1 VTDVSLFFALLTI
14 HAARMDFDVIIT
26 ALSFTISPEMLCTN
40 ITIQNDLVVEEQ
52 LEQFVV
58 MLSSSDMAV
67 QFSQESASV
76 LITDNDSM
84 CCYGG
89 IHLLAFTLVY
99 TSK

>member
-1 VTDVSLFFALLTI
+1 MCPCSLLSSLI

-26 ALSFTISPEMLCTN
+26 ALSFTLSPEMLCTN

-84 CCYGG
+84 CCYAG
-89 IHLLAFTLVY
+89 IQLLAFTLVY
-99 TSK
+99 TS